1 VAIVKANYTRSRG
14 KAKAILR
21 YITHRP
27 GREGERITRA
37 LFGFDE
43 ERSKLEAY
51 QMIDAQKGM
60 TYFHFKLNFHPKR
73 EDTRRD
79 LDLRSITKHTMRALE
94 ERLQRRIGFIAA
106 EHTDHSPLRHIHAI
120 AIIKLKRGER
130 LTREDFKVMRDVAS
144 ENALVQRKARDLVQ
158 HHLRNREYM
167 KRTRAILS
175 PSSRSIGMSRG
186 RASMITTARAPT
198 PPCPASGIGHAMVK
212 LPNGNYWCRE
222 CERVQ
227 EQSVELSL

>member
-27 GREGERITRA
+27 GREGERITRV
-37 LFGFDE
+37 LFGHDG
-43 ERSKLEAY
+43 ERSKQAAY
-51 QMIDAQKGM
+51 QMMDAQKGM
-60 TYFHFKLNFHPKR
+60 TYFHIKLNFHPKR

-79 LDLRSITKHTMRALE
+79 LDLRSITKQTIRALE

-120 AIIKLKRGER
+120 AIIKLRRGER
-130 LTREDFKVMRDVAS
+130 LTREDFKAMRDIAT
-144 ENALVQRKARDLVQ
+144 EKALLQRKARDLVKQ
-158 HHLRNREYM
+158 YLHNREFL
-167 KRTRAILS
+167 KRTRTPLS
-175 PSSRSIGMSRG
+175 LSSRSMGVSGG
-186 RASMITTARAPT
+186 RARTIKTARTPT
-198 PPCPASGIGHAMVK
+198 PPCPTSGMGHTTVK

-222 CERVQ
+222 CERVR
-227 EQSVELSL
+227 ERSVELSI

>member
-1 VAIVKANYTRSRG
+1 MAIVKANYTRSRG
-14 KAKAILR
+14 KAKAMLR

-27 GREGERITRA
+27 EQEGEKITRT
-37 LFGFDE
+37 LFGPDG
-43 ERSKLEAY
+43 ERRKAEFY

-60 TYFHFKLNFHPKR
+60 TYFHIKINFHPKR

-94 ERLQRRIGFIAA
+94 ERLNRRIGFIAA

-120 AIIKLKRGER
+120 AMIKLKRGER
-130 LTREDFKVMRDVAS
+130 LTREDFKAMRDSAS
-144 ENALVQRKARDLVQ
+144 EKALVQRKARDLVRQ
-158 HHLRNREYM
+158 YLQKREYL
-167 KRTRAILS
+167 TR
-175 PSSRSIGMSRG
+175 SRSVVLSTPRPIDMTRD
-186 RASMITTARAPT
+186 RERRTQQFRPPAIACPTA
-198 PPCPASGIGHAMVK
+198 GIGHAMVK
-212 LPNGNYWCRE
+212 LPNGKYWCRE